1 MMPYRL
7 YNRVGSGGFV
17 VEAALAMAEA
27 DFELEELDSR
37 PSTPLPES
45 FRHHNPWRQ
54 VPTLILPDGSTMSE
68 TAAILI
74 HLAACHPDKPLGPS
88 PGTAAHAQF
97 LRWMVFA
104 NVNVYEAI
112 LRRPYTERYTTDP
125 NGLEAVREAS
135 TLRQGEA
142 LAILAAAIDPGPF
155 LLGADMTVLDVYVA
169 MLFTWYNGDT
179 SFPGLDALKAGVKD
193 NDTVGPIWR
202 RHFGDR

>member
-1 MMPYRL
+1 
-7 YNRVGSGGFV
+7 
-17 VEAALAMAEA
+17 
-27 DFELEELDSR
+27 
-37 PSTPLPES
+37 
-45 FRHHNPWRQ
+45 
-54 VPTLILPDGSTMSE
+54 
-68 TAAILI
+68 
-74 HLAACHPDKPLGPS
+74 
-88 PGTAAHAQF
+88 
-97 LRWMVFA
+97 
-104 NVNVYEAI
+104 
-112 LRRPYTERYTTDP
+112 PYTERYTTDP

>member
-1 MMPYRL
+1 MPYRL

-17 VEAALAMAEA
+17 VEAALAMAKT
-27 DFELEELDSR
+27 DYELEELDSR

-45 FRHHNPWRQ
+45 FRQHNPWRQ

-74 HLAACHPDKPLGPS
+74 HLAACHPDRGLGPA
-88 PGTAAHAQF
+88 PGTTEHAQF
-97 LRWMVFA
+97 LRWIVFA

-142 LAILAAAIDPGPF
+142 LSVLEAAVEPGPF
-155 LLGADMTVLDVYVA
+155 LLGANMSVLDVYVA
-169 MLFTWYNGDT
+169 MLLTWYNGDT
-179 SFPGLDALKAGVKD
+179 AFPRLDTLKAGVKAD
-193 NDTVGPIWR
+193 ATVGPIWR
-202 RHFGDR
+202 RHFGNR